1 MSTTSRSRPPAR
13 QEQPA
18 EKKPPV
24 FTWAQPSA
32 GGRVEIAVW
41 ERNVSAADGDRT
53 VYHVT
58 CQRSYRKEDG
68 SYENTG
74 AFWHQDLLV
83 LAHGLEVVY
92 DWVRGAYQAQNQEP

>member
-1 MSTTSRSRPPAR
+1 MSTGTRKSPPR
-13 QEQPA
+13 QDPTG
-18 EKKPPV
+18 EKKMPV
-24 FTWAQPSA
+24 FTWAQLSA

-41 ERNVSAADGDRT
+41 DKVVSAADGDRT

-58 CQRSYRKEDG
+58 CHRSYRKEDG

-83 LAHGLEVVY
+83 LAHGFHVVY
-92 DWVRGAYQAQNQEP
+92 DWIRGAQQAQGHE

>member
-1 MSTTSRSRPPAR
+1 MSTTTRRPQPR
-13 QEQPA
+13 QDPPA
-18 EKKPPV
+18 EKKAPV
-24 FTWAQPSA
+24 FTWAQPTA

-41 ERNVSAADGDRT
+41 DRSVSAADGERT
-53 VYHVT
+53 VHHIT

-83 LAHGLEVVY
+83 LAHGLQVAY
-92 DWVRGAYQAQNQEP
+92 DWIRNAYQGQNQEA